1 MSFFDGVL
9 EACTDT
15 LGSYLQLVQPD
26 VKWTI
31 AYVIFFLWM
40 YLFHAPFRVHSNCRT
55 DWYAQLTKVLQA
67 WFGIVVLVFHVGPLF
82 LFSRRP
88 SVPSLGVGDEAT
100 EATVFFPTFCATTLI
115 VLYVHKKKRD
125 WGLSLTYGS
134 TVTIVL
140 LNALLLSF
148 FSTVHYAYCM
158 QLQEHDRQAWL
169 MRVVDLACP
178 ASAKQ
183 APFLTLSLLS
193 MLNVLFIVLD
203 YQYKRLRG
211 FDPVRGLL
219 WSEAFDTREDG
230 AGASLALE
238 PGVDWRRS
246 QPRPRRVTARG
257 GATGVGP
264 TEARGRSFAATP
276 KEVQSLLASVHP
288 VNRPGMVPWF
298 STFIAGTAAQAALG
312 AVLNFLTFDQRGLEL
327 HAAPKVFHL
336 SFEHRGGAASNPTSD
351 ASSSRSV
358 FGAAAGEAK
367 RAGPLA
373 EEEVGVWFDFVG
385 DVGDGFNST
394 YEMARLMAQP
404 ALLLPTTA
412 GAKNSRRREG
422 HRRTTLAP
430 FSRRTRATPSLS
442 PPPPFSR
449 RTSVPEAGTKA
460 AADRLSLT
468 LDDYRPSNSHY
479 LPRASFVLIG
489 GDLAYPNP
497 TDETYGTR
505 LRGPYEDAL
514 GGNAEL
520 RRLVKQRYS
529 EVVVPSAANGD
540 EAHVSMLPAPR
551 VDAMVRRGGLVGGGY
566 SDEDV
571 LRSVP
576 LLFAIPGNH
585 DWLDGLVTFKKYI
598 VAEKWLGGWLMPQRS
613 SFFILTLPH
622 NWYVFCGDT
631 GSIADIDCE
640 QRNYFLKFIEVNLN
654 DEACAIVTC
663 HEPAWVY
670 EAMEGTRTSPMQP
683 QLNRVIEALGTR
695 LRLRLCGDIH
705 HYTRHTPADALSDA
719 PTLVVSGG
727 GGAFLHGMRNAL
739 VVTQGTEYR
748 RSSAFPSRNVLTSIL
763 ARLVGF
769 RLINWKFD
777 VIAGFLSFGLIVSAL
792 PLTMQ
797 DERMREVTGLPQYAA
812 CVVSLTLDLTLF
824 TFEKAVVSLIILT
837 FVFAVFFSGGAEQRG
852 AVFRLFYASY
862 WTLLVVLC
870 STGVLAVVHTTLMY
884 MTNRHMLLS
893 TRGHWGSMM
902 EVQVRSAADTAL
914 VRTREVLGED
924 HVVAAALGRMQLAA
938 HGSWLVEGGCIL
950 LRGLDVMENLAYL
963 SHQVSMNVTGTFS
976 SSTDRL
982 HIFLY
987 YLHLLLIYWL
997 LATPLISFVV
1007 GLFLFVSVQFFG
1019 FMYDAAYSSFQIE
1032 DYKHFIRF
1040 SIDRRRR
1047 LHGYVVAE
1055 RRVPKVWRR
1064 DARHVAEFLSPE
1076 KGRLPPHLRERP
1088 SRWQPVQSDGNE
1100 SVAEVLEHF
1109 VVKPHRLSGQPS
1121 AANDAE

>member
-1 MSFFDGVL
+1 MALFLGFL
-9 EACTDT
+9 ETCTET

-31 AYVIFFLWM
+31 AYVVFFLWM
-40 YLFHAPFRVHSNCRT
+40 YLFHAPFRVHSNCVT

-82 LFSRRP
+82 FFSRRP
-88 SVPSLGVGDEAT
+88 SGPVLDVNDEAT

-115 VLYVHKKKRD
+115 ILYIHKKKRD

-158 QLQEHDRQAWL
+158 QLQARDRQAWV
-169 MRVVDLACP
+169 MGVVDLICP
-178 ASAKQ
+178 ASARQ
-183 APFLTLSLLS
+183 APFLTLSLLV

-219 WSEAFDTREDG
+219 WSEAFDTRQGGNE
-230 AGASLALE
+230 AFLALK

-246 QPRPRRVTARG
+246 QPRPRRVSTWRG
-257 GATGVGP
+257 TPAVGS
-264 TEARGRSFAATP
+264 TEALRRSFAAP
-276 KEVQSLLASVHP
+276 QAEMESLMASVYP

-298 STFIAGTAAQAALG
+298 STFIVGTAVQAVLG
-312 AVLNFLTFDQRGLEL
+312 AMLNFLTFDQRGLEL

-336 SFEHRGGAASNPTSD
+336 SFEHQGGAGSSATSD
-351 ASSSRSV
+351 ANSARSP
-358 FGAAAGEAK
+358 FNALAGKAK
-367 RAGPLA
+367 RAGGHP
-373 EEEVGVWFDFVG
+373 EQQDVDVWFDFIG

-412 GAKNSRRREG
+412 SVKNSQGGRGYQRI
-422 HRRTTLAP
+422 TPAP
-430 FSRRTRATPSLS
+430 FLNRARAPSLPPS
-442 PPPPFSR
+442 PLLR
-449 RTSVPEAGTKA
+449 HILLPEASTKA
-460 AADRLSLT
+460 SVDRLPLMV
-468 LDDYRPSNSHY
+468 DDYMPRNSHY

-497 TDETYGTR
+497 TDETYRTR
-505 LRGPYEDAL
+505 LQGPYEDAL

-520 RRLVKQRYS
+520 RRLVAQRYR
-529 EVVVPSAANGD
+529 EVVLSSVANSD
-540 EAHVSMLPAPR
+540 EAHVSMLPATR

-598 VAEKWLGGWLMPQRS
+598 IAENWLGGWLMPQRS
-613 SFFILTLPH
+613 SFFILTLPY
-622 NWYVFCGDT
+622 NWYIFCGDT
-631 GSIADIDCE
+631 GNIADIDCD
-640 QRNYFLKFIEVNLN
+640 QRDYFLKFIEVNLN

-663 HEPAWVY
+663 HEPAWVH
-670 EAMEGTRTSPMQP
+670 EAMDGTRTSPMQP
-683 QLNRVIEALGTR
+683 QLNRVLEALGTR
-695 LRLRLCGDIH
+695 LRLRLSGDIH
-705 HYTRHTPADALSDA
+705 HYSRHTPADALSDA

-727 GGAFLHGMRNAL
+727 GGAFLHGMCNAL

-777 VIAGFLSFGLIVSAL
+777 IIAGFLCFGLIMSAL

-797 DERMREVTGLPQYAA
+797 DERMRGVTGLPQYVV
-812 CVVSLTLDLTLF
+812 CVASLTLDLTLF
-824 TFEKAVVSLIILT
+824 TFEKAVVSLLFLT
-837 FVFAVFFSGGAEQRG
+837 FIFVVFFSGGAGQRSV
-852 AVFRLFYASY
+852 VFRLFYASY

-870 STGVLAVVHTTLMY
+870 STGVLAVVHTTLIY
-884 MTNRHMLLS
+884 MTNRRMLLS

-914 VRTREVLGED
+914 VRTRDVLGED
-924 HVVAAALGRMQLAA
+924 NVVASALRRAQLAV
-938 HGSWLVEGGCIL
+938 HGSWLVESVCIF
-950 LRGLDVMENLAYL
+950 LRGLDVVENLAYL
-963 SHQVSMNVTGTFS
+963 SHHVSMNVTGTFS
-976 SSTDRL
+976 PSTDRL

-997 LATPLISFVV
+997 LATPLISFVI
-1007 GLFLFVSVQFFG
+1007 GMFLFVSVQLFG

-1040 SIDRRRR
+1040 NIDNQRR

-1055 RRVPKVWRR
+1055 RRVPKVWKR
-1064 DARHVAEFLSPE
+1064 DVKHVDEFLSPE
-1076 KGRLPPHLRERP
+1076 KRHLPPHLRERP
-1088 SRWQPVQSDGNE
+1088 SRWQPVQSDGEE

-1109 VVKPHRLSGQPS
+1109 VVKPHRLSGHAS
-1121 AANDAE
+1121 ANNGVE